1 MADEIRRVADV
12 LSAPM
17 EQVIVALGTAIG
29 RAQRELDRFAI
40 QTQREINE
48 DPTLAE
54 NGLQPT
60 FYQIPRAELELTT
73 AIVLEDESSTTP
85 VSPPPAVG
93 PAVGTIVKGAA
104 LRRVHL
110 QPVNAAYANQFNFDV
125 HASSRVKL
133 TIVPVPPPAA
143 DGAVTPRL
151 SQEEVVKIASAKLV
165 TATNVRLA
173 VNFNGQTRLWFV
185 VQYQNEG
192 DTTRRLALVV
202 VDDET
207 RQIVKAEA

>member
-1 MADEIRRVADV
+1 MADEIRRVADL

-17 EQVIVALGTAIG
+17 EQVIVAIGTAIG

-48 DPTLAE
+48 DPTLVE
-54 NGLQPT
+54 NGIQPT

-73 AIVLEDESSTTP
+73 AIVLEDDGGSAPSSAP
-85 VSPPPAVG
+85 LA
-93 PAVGTIVKGAA
+93 IGAA
-104 LRRVHL
+104 TLPLKVAALSRVHL
-110 QPVNAAYANQFNFDV
+110 QPVNAAYTNQFNFDV
-125 HASSRVKL
+125 NASSRVKL

-143 DGAVTPRL
+143 ADAVTPRL
-151 SQEEVVKIASAKLV
+151 SQQEVIKVASPKLA

-173 VNFNGQTRLWFV
+173 VNFNGQSRLWFV
-185 VQYQNEG
+185 VQYQIDG
-192 DTTRRLALVV
+192 DTTKRLALVV

-207 RQIVKAEA
+207 KQIVKAEA